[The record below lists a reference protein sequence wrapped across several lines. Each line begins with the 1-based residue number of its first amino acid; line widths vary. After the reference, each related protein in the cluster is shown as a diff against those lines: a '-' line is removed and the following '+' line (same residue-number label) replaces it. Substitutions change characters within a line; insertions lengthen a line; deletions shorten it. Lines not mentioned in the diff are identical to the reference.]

1 MLGNLLWFCSWFRFF
16 FHVFERNWWEFKRFY
31 GFFINRPL
39 FFLFFW
45 WFVLQV
51 VWSVVI
57 VGDLSWFWSW
67 IRFLWWN
74 RREYSNFVG
83 VESLSEF
90 WGFYAL
96 LVPWAIK
103 FSLFL
108 FWRFIE
114 EIWRD
119 GFQSNLFHLFLL
131 NLKLTH

>member
-16 FHVFERNWWEFKRFY
+16 FMYLKGIGGNLK
-31 GFFINRPL
+31 GFMVSLSIAL
-39 FFLFFW
+39 SFFFFW